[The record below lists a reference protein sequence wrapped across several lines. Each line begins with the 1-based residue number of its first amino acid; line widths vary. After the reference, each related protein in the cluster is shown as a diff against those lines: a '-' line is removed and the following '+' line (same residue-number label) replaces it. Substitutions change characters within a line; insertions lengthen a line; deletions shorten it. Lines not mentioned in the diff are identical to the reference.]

1 MSASVIFFMASLPCT
16 ACAATTCQSILPTV
30 LNAKPAMLPRNQTI
44 PVLPAHACLGFGS
57 LLFCFKSSFLIFVH
71 TIHTQRMHVLA
82 YDRKLEVETSNVSCL
97 HGHQEREM
105 DCCWCAR
112 LKHCAKL
119 QATVD
124 TSRPSSVWPKCC
136 AAPCKWQSQS
146 SSACKQSTTFFSTLP
161 WMESTC
167 SSCSGKSC
175 YCVACS
181 LCLPCSRT

>member
-1 MSASVIFFMASLPCT
+1 MASLPCT